1 MLHNLHDE
9 RNERFDENL
18 ATLRKIAPLLKEVD
32 EFLAE
37 VTLAV
42 MVSEKLEE
50 LRRDNWRHMGDEL
63 LIQL

>member
-1 MLHNLHDE
+1 MIFCIWGVLIVLLHDLHDE

-32 EFLAE
+32 EFLTE
-37 VTLAV
+37 VALAV

-50 LRRDNWRHMGDEL
+50 LRGDNR
-63 LIQL
+63 

>member
-50 LRRDNWRHMGDEL
+50 LRRDNGRHMGNEL
-63 LIQL
+63 LIKL